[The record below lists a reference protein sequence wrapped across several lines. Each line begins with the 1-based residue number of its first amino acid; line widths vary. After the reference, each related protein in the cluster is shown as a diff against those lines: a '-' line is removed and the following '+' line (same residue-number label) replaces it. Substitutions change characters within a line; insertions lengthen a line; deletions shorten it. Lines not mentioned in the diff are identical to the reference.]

1 MNACNAEGGGEE
13 RGGVKNIVKYLR
25 EKKKSLRKAE
35 KPLPFKNGV
44 KVNSPLFFKM
54 FLLLRLWHCDK
65 VPA

>member
-44 KVNSPLFFKM
+44 KVNSPLFFK
-54 FLLLRLWHCDK
+54 FFY
-65 VPA
+65 